1 MNWLWHVWVL
11 AVTFMT
17 DLSLCLV
24 TVVIT
29 MQQYYTE
36 NRKKKYFFNS
46 TNTTI
51 LQKIF
56 LLIFLHLGYPFIN
69 SEWVQHAYVWQRDR
83 YIYTYIYLI
92 NNLLKVHLHSTALHI
107 FVLIRAVNQHW
118 ELFRPDLLSSVSKH
132 KEHWVYHIGLPTS
145 IWTNDAGKAL
155 RKR

>member
-36 NRKKKYFFNS
+36 NKKYIFFLIQQTPLYFRKYFFLS
-46 TNTTI
+46 FCIWATH
-51 LQKIF
+51 
-56 LLIFLHLGYPFIN
+56 LLIQSECSMHLCD
-69 SEWVQHAYVWQRDR
+69 RDR
-83 YIYTYIYLI
+83 YIYLI

-118 ELFRPDLLSSVSKH
+118 ELFRSDLLSSVSKH

>member
-36 NRKKKYFFNS
+36 NRKKKFFLIQQTPLSFRKYFFS
-46 TNTTI
+46 SFCIWATH
-51 LQKIF
+51 
-56 LLIFLHLGYPFIN
+56 LLIQ
-69 SEWVQHAYVWQRDR
+69 SECSMHMCDR
-83 YIYTYIYLI
+83 EIDIYTHIYLI

>member
-1 MNWLWHVWVL
+1 MACVGVSCNFHDWFESLFSHCCDHYAAIL
-11 AVTFMT
+11 YREQKKKFFLIQQTP
-17 DLSLCLV
+17 LSF
-24 TVVIT
+24 
-29 MQQYYTE
+29 
-36 NRKKKYFFNS
+36 RKYFFS
-46 TNTTI
+46 SFCIWATH
-51 LQKIF
+51 
-56 LLIFLHLGYPFIN
+56 LLIQ
-69 SEWVQHAYVWQRDR
+69 SECSMHMCDR
-83 YIYTYIYLI
+83 EIDIYTHIYLI